1 MAEWIIEEPARC
13 ENCRWSEEDIF
24 IKDDEC
30 VVDPCVSCMNQD
42 NGVPTN
48 WEPKE
53 YETERPKSA
62 EEVAMTP
69 EAAIKILNSQIHIDC
84 TFDLAVQELYARV
97 VACEALA
104 KQIAKEPELEADG
117 YDDDGNLIYDT
128 GYCPDCRHVF
138 EVCYETPDYC
148 PDCGKHLKWPDWV
161 K

>member
-1 MAEWIIEEPARC
+1 MAEWIVEERPRC

-24 IKDDEC
+24 IKDERYL
-30 VVDPCVSCMNQD
+30 VDPCVSCMNQD
-42 NGVPTN
+42 NGAPTN

-84 TFDLAVQELYARV
+84 TFDLAVQELYARM

-104 KQIAKEPELEADG
+104 KQIAKEPVIEMKHGMNIKKCPECGRALFSDR
-117 YDDDGNLIYDT
+117 
-128 GYCPDCRHVF
+128 YCG
-138 EVCYETPDYC
+138 
-148 PDCGKHLKWPDWV
+148 DCGQLIKQEG
-161 K
+161 